1 MNIEENPRIGKL
13 LTFNPN
19 KHLPIYNWFYFKEG
33 FSRDLV
39 LMLLDIMHVREN
51 EKVLDPCCGVGTTL
65 LACREMG
72 LKSLGFDVL
81 PIAVFASTVKLSD
94 YNVNVLKEYRKKITG
109 AKFVKPDVSDVPNF
123 VKRFFS
129 NYALEDI
136 YFLREE
142 INKHVKNEMEKR
154 FFMLALVNAAIRCS
168 YIRKDGAVLKI
179 RKRKVPSLRYVY
191 NRILNKMIH
200 DLYSNLEK
208 TDAFVGYGDCRGL
221 PLDDECIDV
230 IITSPPYLNK
240 TEYTKIFGIEHF
252 LISDFYKPGLQ
263 RFFGLETY
271 GKVELDFLDETL
283 DLTKTAEFY
292 LKDLSLMFKELYR
305 VCKDNARAAIII
317 GDALVKGKILDM
329 LSIASDIA
337 SYHGFRVSRITI
349 ANKRIA
355 TTPKR
360 KKIGI
365 LREGIIFL
373 TR

>member
-1 MNIEENPRIGKL
+1 MKIEENPRIGKL

-19 KHLPIYNWFYFKEG
+19 KHLPVYNWFYFKEG

-81 PIAVFASTVKLSD
+81 PIAVFALTVKLSD

-168 YIRKDGAVLKI
+168 YIKKDGAVLKI

-191 NRILNKMIH
+191 NRMLNKMIH
-200 DLYSNLEK
+200 DLYSNIGK

-252 LISDFYKPGLQ
+252 LISDFYKPGFQ

-271 GKVELDFLDETL
+271 GKVELDFLDENL
-283 DLTKTAEFY
+283 DLTKTAKFY
-292 LKDLSLMFKELYR
+292 LKDLSLMFKELLR
-305 VCKDNARAAIII
+305 VCKDNARVAIII
-317 GDALVKGKILDM
+317 GDALVKGKILDI

-360 KKIGI
+360 KKIGV

>member
-1 MNIEENPRIGKL
+1 
-13 LTFNPN
+13 
-19 KHLPIYNWFYFKEG
+19 
-33 FSRDLV
+33 
-39 LMLLDIMHVREN
+39 MLLDIMHVREN

-154 FFMLALVNAAIRCS
+154 FFMLALVNAALRCS
-168 YIRKDGAVLKI
+168 YIKKDGAVLKI

-191 NRILNKMIH
+191 NRMLNKMIH

-208 TDAFVGYGDCRGL
+208 TNAFVGYGDCRGL

-263 RFFGLETY
+263 KFFGLETH

-283 DLTKTAEFY
+283 DLTKTAKFY

-305 VCKDNARAAIII
+305 VCNDNARVAIII
-317 GDALVKGKILDM
+317 GDALVRRKILDM

-360 KKIGI
+360 KKIGV

>member
-39 LMLLDIMHVREN
+39 LMLLDIMHVREDK
-51 EKVLDPCCGVGTTL
+51 KVLDPCCGVGTTL

-168 YIRKDGAVLKI
+168 YIKKDGAVLKI

-191 NRILNKMIH
+191 NKMLNKMIH

-252 LISDFYKPGLQ
+252 LISDFYKPGFQ

-271 GKVELDFLDETL
+271 GKVELDFLDETP
-283 DLTKTAEFY
+283 DLTKTAKFY

-305 VCKDNARAAIII
+305 VCNDNARVAIII

-360 KKIGI
+360 KKIGV
-365 LREGIIFL
+365 LKEGIIFL
-373 TR
+373 TK

>member
-1 MNIEENPRIGKL
+1 MKIEENPRIGKL

-109 AKFVKPDVSDVPNF
+109 AKFVKPDVSDAPNF

-191 NRILNKMIH
+191 NRMLNKMIH
-200 DLYSNLEK
+200 DLYSNLGK
-208 TDAFVGYGDCRGL
+208 IDAFVGYGDCRML

-252 LISDFYKPGLQ
+252 LISDFYKPGFQ

-292 LKDLSLMFKELYR
+292 LKDLSLMFKELFR
-305 VCKDNARAAIII
+305 VCNDNARVAIII

-329 LSIASDIA
+329 LYIASDIA

>member
-1 MNIEENPRIGKL
+1 MKIEENPRIGKL

-94 YNVNVLKEYRKKITG
+94 YNKDVLKEYRRKITG

-168 YIRKDGAVLKI
+168 YIKKDGAVLKI

-191 NRILNKMIH
+191 NKMLNKMIH

-252 LISDFYKPGLQ
+252 LISDFYKPGFQ

-283 DLTKTAEFY
+283 DLTKTAKFY
-292 LKDLSLMFKELYR
+292 LKDLSLMFKELFR
-305 VCKDNARAAIII
+305 VCKDNARVAIII

-360 KKIGI
+360 KKIGV

>member
-81 PIAVFASTVKLSD
+81 PIAVFALTVKLSD

-191 NRILNKMIH
+191 NRMLNKMIH
-200 DLYSNLEK
+200 DLYSNIEK

-252 LISDFYKPGLQ
+252 LISDFYKPGFQ

-271 GKVELDFLDETL
+271 GKVELDFLDENL

-292 LKDLSLMFKELYR
+292 LKDLSLMFKELFR
-305 VCKDNARAAIII
+305 VCKDNARVAIII

-360 KKIGI
+360 KKIGV
-365 LREGIIFL
+365 LKEGIIFL

>member
-1 MNIEENPRIGKL
+1 MKIEENLRIGKL

-19 KHLPIYNWFYFKEG
+19 KRLPIYNWFYFKEG

-39 LMLLDIMHVREN
+39 LMLLEIMHVRKD

-65 LACREMG
+65 LACREIG

-81 PIAVFASTVKLSD
+81 PIAIFASTVKLSD
-94 YNVNVLKEYRKKITG
+94 YNVDVLKEYRKKITG
-109 AKFVKPDVSDVPNF
+109 TKFVKPDVSDVPNF

-154 FFMLALVNAAIRCS
+154 FFMLALVNAALRCS
-168 YIRKDGAVLKI
+168 YIKKDGAVLKI

-191 NRILNKMIH
+191 NRMLNKMIH

-208 TDAFVGYGDCRGL
+208 TNAFVGYGDCRGL

-263 RFFGLETY
+263 KFFGLETH

-283 DLTKTAEFY
+283 DLTKTAKFY

-305 VCKDNARAAIII
+305 VCNDNARVAIII
-317 GDALVKGKILDM
+317 GDALVRRKILDM

-360 KKIGI
+360 KKIGV

>member
-51 EKVLDPCCGVGTTL
+51 EKVLDPCCGGGTTL

-81 PIAVFASTVKLSD
+81 PITVFASTVKLSD

-168 YIRKDGAVLKI
+168 YIKKDGAVLKI

-191 NRILNKMIH
+191 NRMLNKMIH
-200 DLYSNLEK
+200 DLYSNIGK

-252 LISDFYKPGLQ
+252 LISDFYKPDFQ

-283 DLTKTAEFY
+283 DLTKTAKFY
-292 LKDLSLMFKELYR
+292 LKDLSLMFKELLR
-305 VCKDNARAAIII
+305 VCKDNARVAIII

-360 KKIGI
+360 KKIGV
-365 LREGIIFL
+365 LKEGIIFL

>member
-1 MNIEENPRIGKL
+1 MKIEENPRIGKL

-39 LMLLDIMHVREN
+39 LILLDIMHVREN

-200 DLYSNLEK
+200 DLYSNIEK
-208 TDAFVGYGDCRGL
+208 IDAFVGYGDCRGL

-252 LISDFYKPGLQ
+252 LISDFYKPGFQ

-283 DLTKTAEFY
+283 GLTKTAEFY
-292 LKDLSLMFKELYR
+292 LKDLSLMFKELFR
-305 VCKDNARAAIII
+305 VCNDNARVAIII

-329 LSIASDIA
+329 LYIASDIA

>member
-1 MNIEENPRIGKL
+1 MKIEENPRIGKL

-81 PIAVFASTVKLSD
+81 PIAIFASTVKLSD

-109 AKFVKPDVSDVPNF
+109 AKFVKTDVSDVPNF

-142 INKHVKNEMEKR
+142 INKHVKDEREKR

-168 YIRKDGAVLKI
+168 YIKKDGAVLKI

-191 NRILNKMIH
+191 NKMLNKMIH

-208 TDAFVGYGDCRGL
+208 TDTFVSYGDCRGL
-221 PLDDECIDV
+221 PLGDECIGV

-240 TEYTKIFGIEHF
+240 IEYTKIFGIEHF

-263 RFFGLETY
+263 RFFGLETH
-271 GKVELDFLDETL
+271 GKVELDFLDETP
-283 DLTKTAEFY
+283 DLTKTAKFY

-305 VCKDNARAAIII
+305 VCNDNARVAIII
-317 GDALVKGKILDM
+317 GDALVRRKILDM

-360 KKIGI
+360 KKIGV

>member
-1 MNIEENPRIGKL
+1 MKIEENPRIGKL

-221 PLDDECIDV
+221 PLDDEYIDV

-252 LISDFYKPGLQ
+252 LISDFYKTNLQ

-305 VCKDNARAAIII
+305 VCNDNARVAIII